1 MREGRKTK
9 RKKKQRGW
17 WKVHGPSKP
26 HPFTQLPMAHS
37 RQHIRFE
44 TFCLFCGKTWSVQLG
59 SPTLSCTC
67 GANVNV
73 LKDLTTKSAQELE
86 TKVYNV
92 LMETWQEKMGETRK
106 RQLPP
111 TPINAAPTAASGASG
126 STATTSNNTPAGQ
139 TLEPATKTS
148 AEEGKK
154 HSEKKTTTLIVQC
167 PQCNVNVI
175 VPDVKVFQCGAC
187 GQYMKVEKQQPA
199 APGGLEK
206 ATELSALTNLA
217 NSSSSSV
224 S

>member
-1 MREGRKTK
+1 
-9 RKKKQRGW
+9 
-17 WKVHGPSKP
+17 
-26 HPFTQLPMAHS
+26 MAHF
-37 RQHIRFE
+37 RQQHRFE
-44 TFCLFCGKTWSVQLG
+44 TFCLFCAKTWSVQLG

-67 GANVNV
+67 GGNVNV

-111 TPINAAPTAASGASG
+111 TPMNAAPTSASGASG
-126 STATTSNNTPAGQ
+126 VSGSTAATSNNTPAGKA
-139 TLEPATKTS
+139 LEPTAKTS

-154 HSEKKTTTLIVQC
+154 HSEKKTTLIVQC

-187 GQYMKVEKQQPA
+187 GQYMKVEKQESV

-224 S
+224 SEQET